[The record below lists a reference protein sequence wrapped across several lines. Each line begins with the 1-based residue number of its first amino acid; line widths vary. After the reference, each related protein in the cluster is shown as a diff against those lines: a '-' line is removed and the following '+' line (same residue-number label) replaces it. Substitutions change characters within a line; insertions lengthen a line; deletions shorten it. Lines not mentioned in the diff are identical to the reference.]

1 MLWII
6 LLLTITNTVALVLLI
21 MTALD
26 EAKINDAQFQEVV
39 RKLNHLEYRVNAT
52 R

>member
-21 MTALD
+21 MSTLD
-26 EAKINDAQFQEVV
+26 DAKINDARFQEVV
-39 RKLNHLEYRVNAT
+39 RKLNL
-52 R
+52 

>member
-6 LLLTITNTVALVLLI
+6 LLLTITNSVALVLLI
-21 MTALD
+21 MSALD
-26 EAKINDAQFQEVV
+26 DAKINHARFEEIV
-39 RKLNHLEYRVNAT
+39 RKLNHLEYRVNAA